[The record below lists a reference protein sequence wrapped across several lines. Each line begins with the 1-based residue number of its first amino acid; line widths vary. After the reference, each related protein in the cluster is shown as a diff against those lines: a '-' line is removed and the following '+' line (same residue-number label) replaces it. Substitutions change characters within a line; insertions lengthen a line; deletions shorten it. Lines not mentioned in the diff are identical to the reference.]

1 MQRRMK
7 KILLIFIGV
16 FLTNCKSTPSPTTIE
31 VIAEDYVRLVLKV
44 GQYDSAVVDAYF
56 GPEEWQPSE
65 QKANVFPQETLV
77 NSANALIDKCTVL
90 LESKNPNINQPRIE
104 MLQKQLIALRTK
116 VEMIGGKTY
125 SFDEEA
131 ALLYDAE
138 PPFYPLSYFDKL
150 LDTMDQLLGGD
161 AVLSSRYTSFME
173 QFIIPKNLL
182 DSVFSV
188 AIAESRAITKQYLD
202 LPAQE
207 NFVLE
212 YVNDKV
218 WSGYNYYQGD
228 SQSLIQINTDFPIHI
243 DRAIDLASHEGYPGH
258 HIYMMLLDQNLV
270 NTKGWMEYSV
280 YPLFSPLS
288 FISEGSANYGID
300 MVFPGEER
308 LSFERDQLF
317 PIVGIPKKKAEK
329 FHKVQELKAK
339 LKYAEN
345 EIARRYLNGVIGRE
359 EAIGMIEK
367 YLLFSPKKAI
377 QRLNFIE
384 TNRSYVINYN
394 LGRDQVAQHMKFW
407 GADPEFPEKRW
418 EIFKELLSN
427 PYSSSTLKK

>member
-1 MQRRMK
+1 MK
-7 KILLIFIGV
+7 NTFLVLICLL
-16 FLTNCKSTPSPTTIE
+16 LANCSTKLKPDSIE
-31 VIAEDYVRLVLKV
+31 VIAEEYVRLVLQV
-44 GQYDSAVVDAYF
+44 GKYDSAVVDAYF
-56 GPEEWQPSE
+56 GPEEWKPNE
-65 QKANVFPQETLV
+65 QKAAIFPEETLV
-77 NSANALIDKCTVL
+77 NSANDLLSKCKTL
-90 LESKNPNINQPRIE
+90 LDSKSPNLNIRRIE

-116 VEMIGGKTY
+116 VQMIGGKTY

-150 LDTMDQLLGGD
+150 LDEMDQLLNGD
-161 AVLSSRYTSFME
+161 AVLSSRYTKFME
-173 QFIIPKNLL
+173 QFIIPKNML

-188 AIAESRAITKQYLD
+188 ATAESRAITKQYLD
-202 LPAQE
+202 LPTQE

-218 WSGYNYYQGD
+218 WSGYNYYQGN

-288 FISEGSANYGID
+288 FISEGSANYGIE
-300 MVFPGEER
+300 MVFPGIKR
-308 LSFERDQLF
+308 LAFERDVLF
-317 PIVGIPKKKAEK
+317 PIIGISKMKAEK

-345 EIARRYLNGVIGRE
+345 EIARRYLNGIIGRE
-359 EAIGMIEK
+359 EAVGMIET

-394 LGRDQVAQHMKFW
+394 LGRDQVAKHMKLS
-407 GADPEFPEKRW
+407 GADPELPEKRW
-418 EIFKELLSN
+418 QIFKELLSN

>member
-1 MQRRMK
+1 MK
-7 KILLIFIGV
+7 KTFLVLICLL
-16 FLTNCKSTPSPTTIE
+16 LANCSTKLKPASIE
-31 VIAEDYVRLVLKV
+31 VIAEEYVRLVLQV

-56 GPEEWQPSE
+56 GPEEWKPNE
-65 QKANVFPQETLV
+65 QKAAIFPEETLV
-77 NSANALIDKCTVL
+77 NSANDLLSKCKTL
-90 LESKNPNINQPRIE
+90 LDSKSPNLNIRRVE

-116 VEMIGGKTY
+116 VQMIGGKTY

-150 LDTMDQLLGGD
+150 LDEMDQLLNGD
-161 AVLSSRYTSFME
+161 AVLSSRYTKFME
-173 QFIIPKNLL
+173 QFIIPKNML

-188 AIAESRAITKQYLD
+188 ATAESRAITKQYLD
-202 LPAQE
+202 LPTQE

-300 MVFPGEER
+300 MVFPGEKR
-308 LSFERDQLF
+308 LAFERDVLF
-317 PIVGIPKKKAEK
+317 PIVGISKMKAEK

-345 EIARRYLNGVIGRE
+345 EIARRYLNGIIERE
-359 EAIGMIEK
+359 EAVGMIET

-394 LGRDQVAQHMKFW
+394 LGRDQVAKHMKLS
-407 GADPEFPEKRW
+407 GADPELPEKRW
-418 EIFKELLSN
+418 QIFKELLSN

>member
-1 MQRRMK
+1 MK
-7 KILLIFIGV
+7 KTFLVLICLL
-16 FLTNCKSTPSPTTIE
+16 LANCSTKLKPASIE
-31 VIAEDYVRLVLKV
+31 VIAEEYVRLVLQV

-56 GPEEWQPSE
+56 GPEEWKPNE
-65 QKANVFPQETLV
+65 QKAAIFPKETLV
-77 NSANALIDKCTVL
+77 NSANDLLSKCKTL
-90 LESKNPNINQPRIE
+90 LDSKSPNLNIRRVE

-116 VEMIGGKTY
+116 VQMIGGKTY

-150 LDTMDQLLGGD
+150 LDEMDQLLNGD
-161 AVLSSRYTSFME
+161 AVLSSRYTKFME
-173 QFIIPKNLL
+173 QFIIPKNML
-182 DSVFSV
+182 DSIFSI
-188 AIAESRAITKQYLD
+188 ATAESRAITKQYLD
-202 LPAQE
+202 LPTQE

-300 MVFPGEER
+300 MVFPGEKR
-308 LSFERDQLF
+308 LAFERDVLF
-317 PIVGIPKKKAEK
+317 PIIGISKMKAEK

-345 EIARRYLNGVIGRE
+345 EIARRYLNGIIERE
-359 EAIGMIEK
+359 EAVGMIET

-394 LGRDQVAQHMKFW
+394 LGRDQVAKHMKLS
-407 GADPEFPEKRW
+407 GADPELPEKRW
-418 EIFKELLSN
+418 QIFKELLSN

>member
-1 MQRRMK
+1 MK
-7 KILLIFIGV
+7 KTFLVLICLL
-16 FLTNCKSTPSPTTIE
+16 LANCSTKLKPDSIE
-31 VIAEDYVRLVLKV
+31 VIAEEYVRLVLQV

-56 GPEEWQPSE
+56 GPEEWKPNE
-65 QKANVFPQETLV
+65 QKAAIFPKETLV
-77 NSANALIDKCTVL
+77 NSANDLLSKCKTL
-90 LESKNPNINQPRIE
+90 LDSKSPNLNIRRVE

-116 VEMIGGKTY
+116 VQMIGGKTY

-150 LDTMDQLLGGD
+150 LDEMDQLLNGD
-161 AVLSSRYTSFME
+161 AVLSSRYTKFME
-173 QFIIPKNLL
+173 QFIIPKNML
-182 DSVFSV
+182 DSIFSI
-188 AIAESRAITKQYLD
+188 ATAESRAITKQYLD
-202 LPAQE
+202 LPTQE

-300 MVFPGEER
+300 MVFPGEKR
-308 LSFERDQLF
+308 LAFERDVLF
-317 PIVGIPKKKAEK
+317 PIVGISKMKAEK

-345 EIARRYLNGVIGRE
+345 EIARRYLNGIIERE
-359 EAIGMIEK
+359 EAVGMIET

-394 LGRDQVAQHMKFW
+394 LGRDQVAKHMKLS
-407 GADPEFPEKRW
+407 GADPELPEKRW
-418 EIFKELLSN
+418 QIFKELLSN

>member
-1 MQRRMK
+1 MK
-7 KILLIFIGV
+7 KTFLVLICLL
-16 FLTNCKSTPSPTTIE
+16 LANCSTKLKPASIE
-31 VIAEDYVRLVLKV
+31 VIAKEYVRLVLQV

-56 GPEEWQPSE
+56 GPEEWKPNE
-65 QKANVFPQETLV
+65 QKAAIFPKETLV
-77 NSANALIDKCTVL
+77 NSANDLLSKCKTL
-90 LESKNPNINQPRIE
+90 LDSKSPNLNIRRVE

-116 VEMIGGKTY
+116 VQMIGGKTY

-150 LDTMDQLLGGD
+150 LDEMDQLLNGD
-161 AVLSSRYTSFME
+161 AVLSSRYTKFME
-173 QFIIPKNLL
+173 QFIIPKNML
-182 DSVFSV
+182 DSIFSI
-188 AIAESRAITKQYLD
+188 ATAESRAITKQYLD
-202 LPAQE
+202 LPTQE

-300 MVFPGEER
+300 MVFPGEKR
-308 LSFERDQLF
+308 LAFERDVLF
-317 PIVGIPKKKAEK
+317 PIVGISKMKAEK

-345 EIARRYLNGVIGRE
+345 EIARRYLNGIIERE
-359 EAIGMIEK
+359 EAVGMIET

-394 LGRDQVAQHMKFW
+394 LGRDQVAKHMKLS
-407 GADPEFPEKRW
+407 GADPELPEKRW
-418 EIFKELLSN
+418 QIFKELLSN

>member
-1 MQRRMK
+1 MK
-7 KILLIFIGV
+7 KTFLVLICLL
-16 FLTNCKSTPSPTTIE
+16 LANCSTKLKPDSIE
-31 VIAEDYVRLVLKV
+31 VIAEEYVRLVLQV

-56 GPEEWQPSE
+56 GPEEWKPNE
-65 QKANVFPQETLV
+65 QKAAIFPKETLV
-77 NSANALIDKCTVL
+77 NSANDLLSKCKTL
-90 LESKNPNINQPRIE
+90 LDSKSPNLNIRRVE

-116 VEMIGGKTY
+116 VQMISGKTY

-150 LDTMDQLLGGD
+150 LDEMDQLLNGD
-161 AVLSSRYTSFME
+161 AVLSSRYTKFME
-173 QFIIPKNLL
+173 QFIIPKNML
-182 DSVFSV
+182 DSIFSI
-188 AIAESRAITKQYLD
+188 ATAESRAITKQYLD
-202 LPAQE
+202 LPTQE

-300 MVFPGEER
+300 MVFPGEKR
-308 LSFERDQLF
+308 LAFERDVLF
-317 PIVGIPKKKAEK
+317 PIVGISKMKAEK

-345 EIARRYLNGVIGRE
+345 EIARRYLNGIIERE
-359 EAIGMIEK
+359 EAVGMIET

-394 LGRDQVAQHMKFW
+394 LGRDQVAKHMKLS
-407 GADPEFPEKRW
+407 GADPELPEKRW
-418 EIFKELLSN
+418 QIFKELLSN

>member
-1 MQRRMK
+1 MK
-7 KILLIFIGV
+7 NTFLVLICLL
-16 FLTNCKSTPSPTTIE
+16 LANCSTKLKPDSIE
-31 VIAEDYVRLVLKV
+31 VIAEEYVRLVLQV
-44 GQYDSAVVDAYF
+44 GKYDSAVVDAYF
-56 GPEEWQPSE
+56 GPEEWKPNE
-65 QKANVFPQETLV
+65 QKAAIFPEETLV
-77 NSANALIDKCTVL
+77 NSANDLLSKCKTL
-90 LESKNPNINQPRIE
+90 LDSKSPNLNIRRVE

-116 VEMIGGKTY
+116 VQMISGKTY

-150 LDTMDQLLGGD
+150 LDEMDQLLNGD
-161 AVLSSRYTSFME
+161 AVLSSRYTKFME
-173 QFIIPKNLL
+173 QFIIPKNML

-188 AIAESRAITKQYLD
+188 ATAESRAITKQYLD
-202 LPAQE
+202 LPTQE

-300 MVFPGEER
+300 MVFPGIKR
-308 LSFERDQLF
+308 LAFERDVLF
-317 PIVGIPKKKAEK
+317 PIIGISKMKAEK

-345 EIARRYLNGVIGRE
+345 EIARRYLNGIIERE
-359 EAIGMIEK
+359 EAVGMIET

-394 LGRDQVAQHMKFW
+394 LGRDQVAKHMKLS
-407 GADPEFPEKRW
+407 GADPELPEKRW
-418 EIFKELLSN
+418 QIFKELLSN

>member
-1 MQRRMK
+1 MK
-7 KILLIFIGV
+7 KTFLVLICLL
-16 FLTNCKSTPSPTTIE
+16 LANCSTKLKPDSTE
-31 VIAEDYVRLVLKV
+31 VIAEEYVRLVLQV

-56 GPEEWQPSE
+56 GPEEWKPNE
-65 QKANVFPQETLV
+65 QKVAIFPEDTLV
-77 NSANALIDKCTVL
+77 NSANDLLSKCKTL
-90 LESKNPNINQPRIE
+90 LESKKPNLNIRRVE

-116 VEMIGGKTY
+116 VQIIGGKTY

-150 LDTMDQLLGGD
+150 LDEMDQLLSGD
-161 AVLSSRYTSFME
+161 GVLSSRYTKFME
-173 QFIIPKNLL
+173 QFIIPKNML

-188 AIAESRAITKQYLD
+188 ATDESRAITKQYLD
-202 LPAQE
+202 LPTQE

-270 NTKGWMEYSV
+270 NSEGWMEYSV

-300 MVFPGEER
+300 MVFPGEKR
-308 LSFERDQLF
+308 LAFERDVLF
-317 PIVGIPKKKAEK
+317 PIVGISKMKAEK

-345 EIARRYLNGVIGRE
+345 EIARRYLNGIIGRE
-359 EAIGMIEK
+359 EAVGMIET
-367 YLLFSPKKAI
+367 YLLFSPKKAV

-394 LGRDQVAQHMKFW
+394 LGRDQVAKHMKLS
-407 GADPEFPEKRW
+407 GADPELPEKRW
-418 EIFKELLSN
+418 QIFKELLSN

>member
-1 MQRRMK
+1 MK
-7 KILLIFIGV
+7 KTFLVLICLL
-16 FLTNCKSTPSPTTIE
+16 LANCSTKLKPDSIE
-31 VIAEDYVRLVLKV
+31 VIAEEYVRLVLQV

-56 GPEEWQPSE
+56 GPEEWKPNE
-65 QKANVFPQETLV
+65 QKAAIFPEETLV
-77 NSANALIDKCTVL
+77 NSANDLLSKCKTL
-90 LESKNPNINQPRIE
+90 LDSKSPNLNIRRVE

-116 VEMIGGKTY
+116 VQMIGGKTY

-150 LDTMDQLLGGD
+150 LDEMDQLLNGD
-161 AVLSSRYTSFME
+161 AVLSSRYTKFME
-173 QFIIPKNLL
+173 QFIIPKNML
-182 DSVFSV
+182 DSIFSI
-188 AIAESRAITKQYLD
+188 ATAESRAITKQYLD
-202 LPAQE
+202 LPTQE

-300 MVFPGEER
+300 MVFPGEKR
-308 LSFERDQLF
+308 LAFERDVLF
-317 PIVGIPKKKAEK
+317 PIVGISKMKAEK

-345 EIARRYLNGVIGRE
+345 EIARRYLNGIIERE
-359 EAIGMIEK
+359 EAVGMIET

-394 LGRDQVAQHMKFW
+394 LGRDQVAKHMKLS
-407 GADPEFPEKRW
+407 GADPELPEKRW
-418 EIFKELLSN
+418 QIFKELLSN

>member
-1 MQRRMK
+1 MK
-7 KILLIFIGV
+7 NTFLVLICLL
-16 FLTNCKSTPSPTTIE
+16 LANCSTKLKPDSIE
-31 VIAEDYVRLVLKV
+31 VIAEEYVRLVLQV

-56 GPEEWQPSE
+56 GPEEWKPNE
-65 QKANVFPQETLV
+65 QKVAIFPEDTLV
-77 NSANALIDKCTVL
+77 NSANDLLSKCKTL
-90 LESKNPNINQPRIE
+90 LESKKPNLNIRRVE

-116 VEMIGGKTY
+116 VQMIGGKTY

-150 LDTMDQLLGGD
+150 LDEMDQLLNRD
-161 AVLSSRYTSFME
+161 AVLSSRYTKFME
-173 QFIIPKNLL
+173 QFIIPKNML

-188 AIAESRAITKQYLD
+188 ATDESRAITKQYLD
-202 LPAQE
+202 LPTQE

-300 MVFPGEER
+300 MVFPGEKR
-308 LSFERDQLF
+308 LAFERDVLF
-317 PIVGIPKKKAEK
+317 PIIGISKMKAEK

-345 EIARRYLNGVIGRE
+345 KIARRYLNGIIERE
-359 EAIGMIEK
+359 EAVGMIET

-394 LGRDQVAQHMKFW
+394 LGRDQVAKHMKLS
-407 GADPEFPEKRW
+407 GADPELPEKRW
-418 EIFKELLSN
+418 QIFKELLSN

>member
-1 MQRRMK
+1 MK
-7 KILLIFIGV
+7 KTFLVLICLL
-16 FLTNCKSTPSPTTIE
+16 LANCSTKLKPDSIE
-31 VIAEDYVRLVLKV
+31 VIAEEYVRLVLQV

-56 GPEEWQPSE
+56 GPEEWKPNE
-65 QKANVFPQETLV
+65 QKVAIFPEDTLV
-77 NSANALIDKCTVL
+77 NSANDLLSKCKTL
-90 LESKNPNINQPRIE
+90 LESKKPNLNIRRVE

-116 VEMIGGKTY
+116 VQMIGGKTY

-150 LDTMDQLLGGD
+150 LDEMDQLLSGD
-161 AVLSSRYTSFME
+161 GVLSSRYTKFME
-173 QFIIPKNLL
+173 QFIIPKNML

-188 AIAESRAITKQYLD
+188 ATDESRAITKQYLD
-202 LPAQE
+202 LPTQE

-270 NTKGWMEYSV
+270 NSEGWMEYSV

-300 MVFPGEER
+300 MVFPGEKR
-308 LSFERDQLF
+308 LAFERDVLF
-317 PIVGIPKKKAEK
+317 PIVGISKMKAEK

-345 EIARRYLNGVIGRE
+345 EIARRYLNGIIGRE
-359 EAIGMIEK
+359 EAVGMIET
-367 YLLFSPKKAI
+367 YLLFSPKKAV

-394 LGRDQVAQHMKFW
+394 LGRDQVAKHMKLS
-407 GADPEFPEKRW
+407 GADPELPEKRW
-418 EIFKELLSN
+418 QIFKELLSN

>member
-1 MQRRMK
+1 MK
-7 KILLIFIGV
+7 NTFLVLICLL
-16 FLTNCKSTPSPTTIE
+16 LANCSTKLKPDSIE
-31 VIAEDYVRLVLKV
+31 VIAEEYVRLVLQV
-44 GQYDSAVVDAYF
+44 GKYDSAVVDAYF
-56 GPEEWQPSE
+56 GPEEWKPNE
-65 QKANVFPQETLV
+65 QKAVIFPEETLV
-77 NSANALIDKCTVL
+77 NSANDLLSKCKTL
-90 LESKNPNINQPRIE
+90 LDSKSPNLNIRRVE

-116 VEMIGGKTY
+116 VQMIGGKTY

-150 LDTMDQLLGGD
+150 LDEMDQLLNGD
-161 AVLSSRYTSFME
+161 AVLSSRYTKFME
-173 QFIIPKNLL
+173 QFIIPKNML

-188 AIAESRAITKQYLD
+188 ATAESRAITKQYLD
-202 LPAQE
+202 LPTQE

-218 WSGYNYYQGD
+218 WSGYNYYQGN

-300 MVFPGEER
+300 MVFPGIKR
-308 LSFERDQLF
+308 LAFERDVLF
-317 PIVGIPKKKAEK
+317 PIIGISKMKAEK

-345 EIARRYLNGVIGRE
+345 EIARRYLNGIIGRE
-359 EAIGMIEK
+359 EAVGMIET

-394 LGRDQVAQHMKFW
+394 LGRDQVAKHMKLS
-407 GADPEFPEKRW
+407 GADPELPEKRW
-418 EIFKELLSN
+418 QIFKELLSN

>member
-1 MQRRMK
+1 MK
-7 KILLIFIGV
+7 NTFLVLICLL
-16 FLTNCKSTPSPTTIE
+16 LANCSTKLKPDSIE
-31 VIAEDYVRLVLKV
+31 VIAEEYVRLVLQV

-56 GPEEWQPSE
+56 GPEEWKPNE
-65 QKANVFPQETLV
+65 QKVAIFPEDTLV
-77 NSANALIDKCTVL
+77 NSANDLLSKCKTL
-90 LESKNPNINQPRIE
+90 LESKKPNLNIRRVE

-116 VEMIGGKTY
+116 VQMIGGKTY

-150 LDTMDQLLGGD
+150 LDEMDQLLSGD
-161 AVLSSRYTSFME
+161 GVLSSRYTKFME
-173 QFIIPKNLL
+173 QFIIPKNML

-188 AIAESRAITKQYLD
+188 ATDESRAITKQYLD
-202 LPAQE
+202 LPTQE

-300 MVFPGEER
+300 MVFPGEKR
-308 LSFERDQLF
+308 LAFERDVLF
-317 PIVGIPKKKAEK
+317 PIIGISKMKAEK

-345 EIARRYLNGVIGRE
+345 KIARRYLNGIIERE
-359 EAIGMIEK
+359 EAVGMIET

-394 LGRDQVAQHMKFW
+394 LGRDQVAKHMKLS
-407 GADPEFPEKRW
+407 GADPELPEKRW
-418 EIFKELLSN
+418 QIFKELLSN

>member
-1 MQRRMK
+1 MK
-7 KILLIFIGV
+7 NTFLVLICLL
-16 FLTNCKSTPSPTTIE
+16 LANCSTKLKPDNIE
-31 VIAEDYVRLVLKV
+31 VIAEEYVRLVLQV

-56 GPEEWQPSE
+56 GPEEWKPNE
-65 QKANVFPQETLV
+65 QKAAIFPEETLV
-77 NSANALIDKCTVL
+77 NSVNDLLSKCKTL
-90 LESKNPNINQPRIE
+90 LDSKSPNLNIRRVE

-116 VEMIGGKTY
+116 VQMIGGKTY

-150 LDTMDQLLGGD
+150 LDEMDQLLNRD
-161 AVLSSRYTSFME
+161 AVLSSRYTKFME
-173 QFIIPKNLL
+173 QFIIPKNML

-188 AIAESRAITKQYLD
+188 ATDESRAITKQYLD
-202 LPAQE
+202 LPTQE

-300 MVFPGEER
+300 MVFPGEKR
-308 LSFERDQLF
+308 LAFERDVLF
-317 PIVGIPKKKAEK
+317 PIIGISKMKAEK

-345 EIARRYLNGVIGRE
+345 KIARRYLNGIIGRE
-359 EAIGMIEK
+359 EAVGMIET
-367 YLLFSPKKAI
+367 YLLFSPKKAV

-394 LGRDQVAQHMKFW
+394 LGRDQVAKHMKLS
-407 GADPEFPEKRW
+407 GADPELPEKRW
-418 EIFKELLSN
+418 QIFKELLSN

>member
-1 MQRRMK
+1 MK
-7 KILLIFIGV
+7 NTFLVLICLL
-16 FLTNCKSTPSPTTIE
+16 LANCSTKLKPDSIE
-31 VIAEDYVRLVLKV
+31 VIAEEYVRLVLQV

-56 GPEEWQPSE
+56 GPEEWKPNE
-65 QKANVFPQETLV
+65 QKAAIFPEETLV
-77 NSANALIDKCTVL
+77 NSANDLLSKCKTL
-90 LESKNPNINQPRIE
+90 LDSKSPNLNIRRVE

-116 VEMIGGKTY
+116 VQMISGKTY

-150 LDTMDQLLGGD
+150 LDEMDQLLNGD
-161 AVLSSRYTSFME
+161 AVLSSRYTKFME
-173 QFIIPKNLL
+173 QFIIPKNML

-188 AIAESRAITKQYLD
+188 ATAESRAITKQYLD
-202 LPAQE
+202 LPTQE

-300 MVFPGEER
+300 MVFPGEKR
-308 LSFERDQLF
+308 LAFERDVLF
-317 PIVGIPKKKAEK
+317 PIIGISKMKAEK

-345 EIARRYLNGVIGRE
+345 EIARRYLNGIIGRE
-359 EAIGMIEK
+359 EAVGMIET

-394 LGRDQVAQHMKFW
+394 LGRDQVAKHMKLS
-407 GADPEFPEKRW
+407 GADPELPEKRW
-418 EIFKELLSN
+418 QIFKELLSN

>member
-1 MQRRMK
+1 MK
-7 KILLIFIGV
+7 NTFLALICLL
-16 FLTNCKSTPSPTTIE
+16 LANCSTKLKPDSIE
-31 VIAEDYVRLVLKV
+31 VIAEKYVRLVLQV

-56 GPEEWQPSE
+56 GPEEWKPNE
-65 QKANVFPQETLV
+65 QKAAIFPEETLV
-77 NSANALIDKCTVL
+77 NSANDLLSKCKIL
-90 LESKNPNINQPRIE
+90 LESKSPNLNIRRVE

-116 VEMIGGKTY
+116 VQMIGGKTY

-150 LDTMDQLLGGD
+150 LDDMDQLLNGD
-161 AVLSSRYTSFME
+161 AVLSSRYTKFME
-173 QFIIPKNLL
+173 QFIIPKNML

-188 AIAESRAITKQYLD
+188 ATAESRAITKQYLD
-202 LPAQE
+202 LPTQE
-207 NFVLE
+207 DFVLE

-300 MVFPGEER
+300 MVFPGEKR
-308 LSFERDQLF
+308 LAFERDVLF
-317 PIVGIPKKKAEK
+317 PIVGISKMKAEK

-345 EIARRYLNGVIGRE
+345 EIARRYLNGIIERE
-359 EAIGMIEK
+359 EAVGMIET

-394 LGRDQVAQHMKFW
+394 LGRDQVAKHMKLS
-407 GADPEFPEKRW
+407 GADPELPEKRW
-418 EIFKELLSN
+418 QIFKELLSN

>member
-1 MQRRMK
+1 MK
-7 KILLIFIGV
+7 NTFLVLICLL
-16 FLTNCKSTPSPTTIE
+16 LANCSTKLKPDSIE
-31 VIAEDYVRLVLKV
+31 VIAEEYVRLVLQV
-44 GQYDSAVVDAYF
+44 GKYDSAVVDAYF
-56 GPEEWQPSE
+56 GPEEWKPNE
-65 QKANVFPQETLV
+65 QKAVIFPEETLV
-77 NSANALIDKCTVL
+77 NSANDLLSKCKTL
-90 LESKNPNINQPRIE
+90 LDSKSPNLNIRRVE

-116 VEMIGGKTY
+116 VQMISGKTY

-150 LDTMDQLLGGD
+150 LDEMDQLLNGD
-161 AVLSSRYTSFME
+161 AVLSSRYTKFME
-173 QFIIPKNLL
+173 QFIIPKNML

-188 AIAESRAITKQYLD
+188 ATAESRAITKQYLD
-202 LPAQE
+202 LPTQE

-218 WSGYNYYQGD
+218 WSGYNYYQGN

-300 MVFPGEER
+300 MVFPGIKR
-308 LSFERDQLF
+308 LAFERDVLF
-317 PIVGIPKKKAEK
+317 PIIGISKMKAEK

-345 EIARRYLNGVIGRE
+345 EIARRYLNGIIGRE
-359 EAIGMIEK
+359 EAVGMIET

-394 LGRDQVAQHMKFW
+394 LGRDQVAKHMKLS
-407 GADPEFPEKRW
+407 GADPELPEKRW
-418 EIFKELLSN
+418 QIFKELLSN

>member
-1 MQRRMK
+1 MK
-7 KILLIFIGV
+7 NTFLVLICLL
-16 FLTNCKSTPSPTTIE
+16 LANCSSKLKPDSIE
-31 VIAEDYVRLVLKV
+31 VIAEEYVRLVLQV

-56 GPEEWQPSE
+56 GPEEWKPNE
-65 QKANVFPQETLV
+65 QKAAIFPEETLV
-77 NSANALIDKCTVL
+77 NSANDLLSKCKTL
-90 LESKNPNINQPRIE
+90 LESKSPNLDIRRVE

-116 VEMIGGKTY
+116 VQMIGGKTY

-150 LDTMDQLLGGD
+150 LDEMDQLLNGD
-161 AVLSSRYTSFME
+161 AVLSSRYTKFME
-173 QFIIPKNLL
+173 QFIIPKNML
-182 DSVFSV
+182 DSVFSI
-188 AIAESRAITKQYLD
+188 ATAESRAITKQYLD
-202 LPAQE
+202 LPTQE

-300 MVFPGEER
+300 MVFPGEKR
-308 LSFERDQLF
+308 LAFERDVLF
-317 PIVGIPKKKAEK
+317 PIIGISKMKAEK

-345 EIARRYLNGVIGRE
+345 EIARRYLNGIIGRE
-359 EAIGMIEK
+359 AAVGMIET

-394 LGRDQVAQHMKFW
+394 LGRDQVAKHMKLS
-407 GADPEFPEKRW
+407 GADPELPEKRW
-418 EIFKELLSN
+418 QIFKELLSN

>member
-1 MQRRMK
+1 MK
-7 KILLIFIGV
+7 KTFLVLICLL
-16 FLTNCKSTPSPTTIE
+16 LANCSTKLKPASIE
-31 VIAEDYVRLVLKV
+31 VIAEEYVRLVLQV

-56 GPEEWQPSE
+56 GPEEWKPNE
-65 QKANVFPQETLV
+65 QKAAIFPKETLV
-77 NSANALIDKCTVL
+77 NSANDLLSKCKTL
-90 LESKNPNINQPRIE
+90 LDSKSPNLNIRRVE

-116 VEMIGGKTY
+116 VQMIGGKTY

-150 LDTMDQLLGGD
+150 LDEMDQLLNGD
-161 AVLSSRYTSFME
+161 AVLSSRYTKFME
-173 QFIIPKNLL
+173 QFIIPKNML

-188 AIAESRAITKQYLD
+188 ATAESRAITKQYLD
-202 LPAQE
+202 LPTQE

-300 MVFPGEER
+300 MVFPGEKR
-308 LSFERDQLF
+308 LAFERDVLF
-317 PIVGIPKKKAEK
+317 PIVGISKMKAEK

-345 EIARRYLNGVIGRE
+345 EIARRYLNGIIERE
-359 EAIGMIEK
+359 EAVGMIET

-394 LGRDQVAQHMKFW
+394 LGRDQVAKHMKLS
-407 GADPEFPEKRW
+407 GADPELPEKRW
-418 EIFKELLSN
+418 QIFKELLSN

>member
-1 MQRRMK
+1 MK
-7 KILLIFIGV
+7 NTFLVLICLL
-16 FLTNCKSTPSPTTIE
+16 LANCSTKLKPDSIE
-31 VIAEDYVRLVLKV
+31 VIAEEYVRLVLQV
-44 GQYDSAVVDAYF
+44 GKYDSAVVDAYF
-56 GPEEWQPSE
+56 GPEEWKPNE
-65 QKANVFPQETLV
+65 QKAAIFPEETLV
-77 NSANALIDKCTVL
+77 NSANDLLSKCKTL
-90 LESKNPNINQPRIE
+90 LDSKSPNLNIRRVE

-116 VEMIGGKTY
+116 VQMIGGKTY

-150 LDTMDQLLGGD
+150 LDDMDQLLNGD
-161 AVLSSRYTSFME
+161 AVLSSRYTKFME
-173 QFIIPKNLL
+173 QFIIPKNML

-188 AIAESRAITKQYLD
+188 ATAESRAITKQYLD
-202 LPAQE
+202 LPTQE

-218 WSGYNYYQGD
+218 WSGYNYYQRD

-300 MVFPGEER
+300 MVFPGEKR
-308 LSFERDQLF
+308 LAFERDVLF
-317 PIVGIPKKKAEK
+317 PIVGISKMKAEK

-345 EIARRYLNGVIGRE
+345 EIARRYLNGIIERE
-359 EAIGMIEK
+359 EAVGMIET

-394 LGRDQVAQHMKFW
+394 LGRDQVAKHMKLS
-407 GADPEFPEKRW
+407 GADPELPEKRW
-418 EIFKELLSN
+418 QIFKELLSN

>member
-1 MQRRMK
+1 MK
-7 KILLIFIGV
+7 NTFLVLICLL
-16 FLTNCKSTPSPTTIE
+16 LANCSTKLKPDNIE
-31 VIAEDYVRLVLKV
+31 VIAEEYVRLVLQV

-56 GPEEWQPSE
+56 GPEEWKPNE
-65 QKANVFPQETLV
+65 QKAAIFPEETLV
-77 NSANALIDKCTVL
+77 NSVNDLLSKCKTL
-90 LESKNPNINQPRIE
+90 LDSKSPNLNIRRVE

-116 VEMIGGKTY
+116 VQMIGGKTY

-150 LDTMDQLLGGD
+150 LDEMDQLLSGD
-161 AVLSSRYTSFME
+161 GVLSSRYTKFME
-173 QFIIPKNLL
+173 QFIIPKNML

-188 AIAESRAITKQYLD
+188 ATDESRAITKQYLD
-202 LPAQE
+202 LPTQE

-300 MVFPGEER
+300 MVFPGEKR
-308 LSFERDQLF
+308 LAFERDVLF
-317 PIVGIPKKKAEK
+317 PIIGISKMKAEK

-345 EIARRYLNGVIGRE
+345 KIARRYLNGIIERE
-359 EAIGMIEK
+359 EAVGMIET

-394 LGRDQVAQHMKFW
+394 LGRDQVAKHMKLS
-407 GADPEFPEKRW
+407 GADPELPEKRW
-418 EIFKELLSN
+418 QIFKELLSN

>member
-1 MQRRMK
+1 MK
-7 KILLIFIGV
+7 NTFLVLICLL
-16 FLTNCKSTPSPTTIE
+16 LANCSTKLKPDSIE
-31 VIAEDYVRLVLKV
+31 VIAEEYVRLVLQV
-44 GQYDSAVVDAYF
+44 GKYDSAVVDAYF
-56 GPEEWQPSE
+56 GPEEWKPNE
-65 QKANVFPQETLV
+65 QKAVIFPEETLV
-77 NSANALIDKCTVL
+77 NSANDLLSKCKTL
-90 LESKNPNINQPRIE
+90 LDSKSPNLNIRRVE

-116 VEMIGGKTY
+116 VQMIGGKTY

-150 LDTMDQLLGGD
+150 LDEMDQLLNGD
-161 AVLSSRYTSFME
+161 AVLSSRYTKFME
-173 QFIIPKNLL
+173 QFIIPKNML

-188 AIAESRAITKQYLD
+188 ATAESRAITKQYLD
-202 LPAQE
+202 LPTQE

-258 HIYMMLLDQNLV
+258 HIYMMLLDQNLA

-300 MVFPGEER
+300 MVFPGIKR
-308 LSFERDQLF
+308 LAFERDVLF
-317 PIVGIPKKKAEK
+317 PIIGISKMKAEK

-345 EIARRYLNGVIGRE
+345 EIARRYLNGIIERE
-359 EAIGMIEK
+359 EAVGMIET

-394 LGRDQVAQHMKFW
+394 LGRDQVAKHMKLS
-407 GADPEFPEKRW
+407 GADPELPEKRW
-418 EIFKELLSN
+418 QIFKELLSN

>member
-1 MQRRMK
+1 MK
-7 KILLIFIGV
+7 NTFLVLICLL
-16 FLTNCKSTPSPTTIE
+16 LANCSTKLKPDSIE
-31 VIAEDYVRLVLKV
+31 VIVEEYVRLVLQV
-44 GQYDSAVVDAYF
+44 GKYDSAVVDAYF
-56 GPEEWQPSE
+56 GPEEWKPNE
-65 QKANVFPQETLV
+65 QKAAIFPEETLV
-77 NSANALIDKCTVL
+77 NSANDLLSKCKTL
-90 LESKNPNINQPRIE
+90 LDSKSPNLNIRRVE

-116 VEMIGGKTY
+116 VQMISGKTY

-150 LDTMDQLLGGD
+150 LDEMDQLLNGD
-161 AVLSSRYTSFME
+161 AVLSSRYTKFME
-173 QFIIPKNLL
+173 QFIIPKNML

-188 AIAESRAITKQYLD
+188 ATAESRAITKQYLD
-202 LPAQE
+202 LPTQE

-218 WSGYNYYQGD
+218 WSGYNYYQGN

-300 MVFPGEER
+300 MVFPGIKR
-308 LSFERDQLF
+308 LAFERDVLF
-317 PIVGIPKKKAEK
+317 PIIGISKMKAEK

-345 EIARRYLNGVIGRE
+345 EIARRYLNGIIGRE
-359 EAIGMIEK
+359 EAVGMIET

-394 LGRDQVAQHMKFW
+394 LGRDQVAKHMKLS
-407 GADPEFPEKRW
+407 GADPELPEKRW
-418 EIFKELLSN
+418 QIFKELLSN